1 MRRGR
6 GLAAALVVASASAW
20 GLVACGHENDDAV
33 AVCPDVATFF
43 AAGNPEDI
51 DYPAVVE
58 AIDCDGVTTARE
70 ERCLRTPW
78 ARAPSAEFF
87 AGKIGPTPEEA
98 VRITAG
104 DDTVITQVLSRTR
117 GRARIAVELDGDTGV
132 YDVQRLRAGWLAVAG
147 EGCATGAASDD
158 EPDEP
163 ISEECERSVDE
174 ATPGP
179 DGTAL
184 TLCIESLDGP
194 VPE

>member
-1 MRRGR
+1 MLRGR
-6 GLAAALVVASASAW
+6 GAVVALLVTASW
-20 GLVACGHENDDAV
+20 GLVACSHENDDAV

-43 AAGNPEDI
+43 APGKQADI
-51 DYPAVVE
+51 DYPEVVD
-58 AIDCDGVTTARE
+58 AIDCDGVTSARE
-70 ERCLRTPW
+70 ERCLQTPW
-78 ARAPSAEFF
+78 GRAPSVEFF
-87 AGKIGPTPEEA
+87 ASKIGSSPEEA

-132 YDVQRLRAGWLAVAG
+132 YDVQRLRTGWLAVAG
-147 EGCATGAASDD
+147 EGCATGAAFDD

-163 ISEECERSVDE
+163 ISEECQRAIDE

-179 DGTAL
+179 DGTAMVACAEL
-184 TLCIESLDGP
+184 LDGP